1 MNKQQRDKC
10 INALIDMELNDYS
23 YNDFKDVFAHVLI
36 YGTRNDPYYKM
47 DNVSLLEA
55 LYEVAPHDLQ
65 TFDEDAMLQWVD
77 EQDVTDWLKR

>member
-1 MNKQQRDKC
+1 
-10 INALIDMELNDYS
+10 
-23 YNDFKDVFAHVLI
+23 LI

-65 TFDEDAMLQWVD
+65 TFDEEAMLQWVD